1 MVIVIA
7 DKTGKALRELADYEL
22 EVAFGDDENTITLTT
37 DADVMAPQDGY
48 VYIDGTEYGGTID
61 QIKSGTSTN
70 TLSGTGRSWHGIL
83 AGKRIVPSS
92 GQSHV
97 VVSGQV
103 STVLQQIIELLD
115 LDDLFEA
122 PATESD
128 AVAIS
133 SYQFERFVDAY
144 TGLKAMCLANS
155 LKLTMRCVSGKVL
168 LGAKAVVDYGSKV
181 DSDLLDFELTVI
193 SRCTN
198 HLICGGTGENENR
211 AIVHFYA
218 DSEGNVS
225 HTQSLFGIDEIEGFY
240 DYSNADE
247 DQLEEDGKKKLEEM
261 QTTGEVEVSVHEDL
275 DINVGDIVTG
285 RDNKTGMVVSA
296 PIAKKIV
303 KVSKGVAAFSYEAG
317 TASQGTSASTISG
330 SAESS
335 GGGHAYY
342 AGNGL
347 TLDNYTFNADVDAA
361 DLQAVNETASNALT
375 QASSALSNAS
385 AAQETADAAVATINT
400 LSPINTSRDGNAVS
414 LNHANS
420 GVSAGAYGATD
431 NTTPDWG
438 DTVNVGP
445 RLSVNATGH
454 VTNAQGRTV
463 KLPGNTATQATKG
476 LMSAA
481 DKTKLDGI
489 EQNANKTTVDDTLS
503 STSTNP
509 VQNKAVKAA
518 LDDKADSDH
527 THNYA
532 DSSSPGGAATSANK
546 LETAR
551 TITLTG
557 AVNGSAEFDGSKNIT
572 ITTTGDSEAASF
584 LSAHPVGAIYHTT
597 ISDNPN
603 TVYGGTWK
611 ALPSVAGF
619 IWERTA

>member
-37 DADVMAPQDGY
+37 DADVMAPQYGY

-70 TLSGTGRSWHGIL
+70 TLSGTGRSFHGIL

-225 HTQSLFGIDEIEGFY
+225 HTQTLFGIDEIEGFY

-261 QTTGEVEVSVHEDL
+261 QTTGEVKVSVHEDL

-296 PIAKKIV
+296 PITKKIV

-342 AGNGL
+342 EGYGISI
-347 TLDNYTFNADVDAA
+347 DNYTINAEVAQEDLNEVDTKV
-361 DLQAVNETASNALT
+361 DNAVR
-375 QASSALSNAS
+375 QASDASSTAGSALSAAATAQQTADGKADAVHTHNAS
-385 AAQETADAAVATINT
+385 DVVNGTLAISRGGTNAETATEAVYNLLANANSPEIDITGINKFNLVLINPNMSTTSSPLGYVTSDAVWSRFYDAIKAAVKPSDI
-400 LSPINTSRDGNAVS
+400 
-414 LNHANS
+414 
-420 GVSAGAYGATD
+420 GAA
-431 NTTPDWG
+431 
-438 DTVNVGP
+438 
-445 RLSVNATGH
+445 
-454 VTNAQGRTV
+454 
-463 KLPGNTATQATKG
+463 
-476 LMSAA
+476 
-481 DKTKLDGI
+481 
-489 EQNANKTTVDDTLS
+489 S
-503 STSTNP
+503 SS
-509 VQNKAVKAA
+509 
-518 LDDKADSDH
+518 H

-532 DSSSPGGAATSANK
+532 GSSSAGGVANSAKK
-546 LETAR
+546 LDTPR

-557 AVNGSAEFDGSKNIT
+557 AVNGSASFDGSQDIV

-584 LSAHPVGAIYHTT
+584 LAAHPVGCIYESSS
-597 ISDNPN
+597 SDNPN